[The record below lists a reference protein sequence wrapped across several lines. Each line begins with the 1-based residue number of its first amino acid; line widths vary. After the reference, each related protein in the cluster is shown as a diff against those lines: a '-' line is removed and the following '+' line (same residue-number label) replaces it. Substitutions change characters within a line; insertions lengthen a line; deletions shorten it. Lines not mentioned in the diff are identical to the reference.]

1 MVLFELDVPGHAAA
15 WAAGNPA
22 LVVSCDGGQ
31 TLINPVPAGAVP
43 GAPSPGADL
52 YAVLEVCPPGLELRF
67 VASHSLRLRCARLSP
82 SSTQAARVAER
93 SRGSTSEA
101 TRSPTTCAGTRT
113 GPVRCR
119 PDSQTLPC
127 RVQACAL
134 CLSPMQYG
142 PGLHRWAARRLPMP
156 LRAPAPKW
164 HVACRPFCPRTA
176 SAPCSGRRRCT
187 TASRPRPLW
196 RRGSQVRR
204 NTSGCCPVLSQLP
217 SSRCCRLCRC
227 RGCGAWPPGEG
238 PLPPQKVSASET
250 CMLRPS
256 PLCRY

>member
-31 TLINPVPAGAVP
+31 TLINPVPAGTVP

-52 YAVLEVCPPGLELRF
+52 YAVLEVCPPG
-67 VASHSLRLRCARLSP
+67 ADSH
-82 SSTQAARVAER
+82 
-93 SRGSTSEA
+93 
-101 TRSPTTCAGTRT
+101 
-113 GPVRCR
+113 PVRL
-119 PDSQTLPC
+119 TLAAPAMC
-127 RVQACAL
+127 QALAVEYAGRAGSGALPWFHLGGDEVANYVCWDADGPGEEVSPRCTAPRCVALRAL

-164 HVACRPFCPRTA
+164 HVACRPFSPRTA

-196 RRGSQVRR
+196 RRGSQVRH
-204 NTSGCCPVLSQLP
+204 NSSGCGHARRQLP
-217 SSRCCRLCRC
+217 
-227 RGCGAWPPGEG
+227 PP
-238 PLPPQKVSASET
+238 
-250 CMLRPS
+250 R
-256 PLCRY
+256 